1 MTSIQAQLNHRFE
14 QGFQA
19 AFGPEVAIPQPL
31 IVPASNPKFGDYQCN
46 AALPLAK
53 PLKQKPRDIAQTLL
67 DHVELGDICAEP
79 ELAGP
84 GFINLRL
91 KPDYLAA
98 QLALKQGDRRL
109 GVAQT
114 KQPQRVIV
122 DFSSPN
128 IAKEMHVGHLRST
141 IIGDCLARILEFRG
155 HDVVRLNHVG
165 DWGTQFGMLITY
177 LKEAYP
183 EALTTADAL
192 DLGDLVALY
201 KQAKQR
207 FDQDEIFQQTSREA
221 VVALQAGEEQSRKAW
236 QLLCDQSRREFQ
248 VIYDLLDIE
257 VTERGESF
265 YNPLLPDVLK
275 TLTAAG
281 ILQEDQGAQCV
292 FLEGFSNKDG
302 QPLPLIVQK
311 SDGGFNYATTDLAA
325 LHYRIHQDEG
335 DRILYVTDAGQA
347 NHFTQVFQ
355 VARRAGILT
364 DAVEVV
370 HVPFGLVQGEDGKKL
385 KTRSG
390 ETVRLRDLLDEA
402 VRRTREDLE
411 QRLAAEGRRETEAFK
426 QEVAQT
432 IGLSAVKY
440 ADLSQNRTSNYI
452 FSYDKMLSLQG
463 NTSPYLLYAYVRI
476 QGIQRKA
483 AGGALAVIPEDLPPV
498 SGIRWRALAVT
509 ALLTVVAFVCMDASI
524 RIHHELHTIP
534 LLAEIMRLVGLGYG
548 LWFASR
554 YLLFQPGRR
563 DLRGMVA
570 GWWAQCFEPVTASGA
585 ILPSPSNATIHLET
599 EPELVLAK
607 HLLQLEDVLAEVEQ
621 ELFPNRLCQYLFEL
635 SQKFNQFFEQ
645 CPVLKA
651 PEPVRSSRLA
661 LCQLTADTLKLGL
674 SLLGIQVLDRI

>member
-1 MTSIQAQLNHRFE
+1 MTSLQAQLNHRFT

-19 AFGPEVAIPQPL
+19 AFGPEVTIPQPL

-53 PLKQKPRDIAQTLL
+53 PLQQKPRDIAQTLL
-67 DHVELGDICAEP
+67 DHVQLGEMCEEP

-98 QLALKQGDRRL
+98 QLAAKQGDRRL

-114 KQPQRVIV
+114 KEPQRVIV

-155 HDVVRLNHVG
+155 HEVVRLNHVG

-207 FDQDEIFQQTSREA
+207 FDQDEAFQQASREA
-221 VVALQAGEEQSRKAW
+221 VVALQAGDEESRRAW

-248 VIYDLLDIE
+248 VIYDRLDIE
-257 VTERGESF
+257 LTERGESF

-275 TLTAAG
+275 TLETAG
-281 ILQEDQGAQCV
+281 ILQADQGAQCV

-335 DRILYVTDAGQA
+335 DRIIYVTDAGQA

-411 QRLAAEGRRETEAFK
+411 QRLAAEGRTETEAFK

-483 AGGALAVIPEDLPPV
+483 AGGALMAMPEDLPPV

-509 ALLTVVAFVCMDASI
+509 ALLTVVAFVFLDASI

-534 LLAEIMRLVGLGYG
+534 LLAEMMRLVGFGYG

-554 YLLFQPGRR
+554 YLLFPSGRQ

-570 GWWAQCFEPVTASGA
+570 GWWDECFGPVDALA
-585 ILPSPSNATIHLET
+585 DLPSPSMAALHLDT

-651 PEPVRSSRLA
+651 AEPVRSSRLA

-674 SLLGIQVLDRI
+674 SLLGIRVLDRI